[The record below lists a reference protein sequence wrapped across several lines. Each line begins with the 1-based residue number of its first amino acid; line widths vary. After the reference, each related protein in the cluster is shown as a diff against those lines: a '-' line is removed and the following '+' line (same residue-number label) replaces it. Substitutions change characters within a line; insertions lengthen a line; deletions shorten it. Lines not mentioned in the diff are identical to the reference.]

1 MNTAMNRIMKE
12 FKEVVA
18 NEFVRISSDALFF
31 LSFILLKNGIDLK
44 LPEGDLTRNASTV
57 GSQSNKKEIF
67 LTGSIQ
73 GPPDTPYADAR
84 FHVDIIVVGR
94 RIQK

>member
-1 MNTAMNRIMKE
+1 M
-12 FKEVVA
+12 
-18 NEFVRISSDALFF
+18 
-31 LSFILLKNGIDLK
+31 
-44 LPEGDLTRNASTV
+44 PEGDLTRSATNA
-57 GSQSNKKEIF
+57 GSQSNKKEIY

-94 RIQK
+94 